1 MAAHN
6 RIKELRNKKG
16 LSQKE
21 FAKAFSDFIKNDE
34 NVKPVSYATISRW
47 ERGEN
52 EPKLET
58 WIKLAVFFG
67 VSVSYLQGL
76 DEDEERESIK
86 ILELK
91 NDLKNG
97 KNYQKKYVRR
107 FLNSSAETSIDKLS
121 EHDIDLIWDVVNS
134 SNSLIGSL
142 VDFSSFKTLEALQNV
157 IKTLTVITSQ
167 YRLFYDDPEGFE
179 KRIIPV
185 VNEFLFEL
193 KKLE

>member
-167 YRLFYDDPEGFE
+167 YRLFSDDPEGFE